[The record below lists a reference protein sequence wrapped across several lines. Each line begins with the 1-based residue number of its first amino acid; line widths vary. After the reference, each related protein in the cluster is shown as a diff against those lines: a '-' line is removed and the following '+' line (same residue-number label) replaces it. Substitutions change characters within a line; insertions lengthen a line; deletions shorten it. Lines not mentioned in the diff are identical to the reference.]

1 MYMCVRVWIYTLCT
15 CVYKPEIDV
24 GYLLQFLTSLFLR
37 QGLSLNL
44 ELVNL
49 VRMAG
54 QWGPGTC
61 LFCLQNAWVRNT
73 CHYTHFFFFFS
84 ADPGHPNTGSH
95 PHAKTHVTGWVTQA
109 PIKHFKCVLPKL
121 KWDISCPLEFKDS
134 IKSKECK
141 YFILLYFQY
150 VGLNKTGY

>member
-24 GYLLQFLTSLFLR
+24 GYLLQSLTFLFLR
-37 QGLSLNL
+37 RGLSLNL

-73 CHYTHFFFFFS
+73 CHYTHFFFS
-84 ADPGHPNTGSH
+84 VQILDIQTQVLTLMQRHMSPDESLRLLLNTLN
-95 PHAKTHVTGWVTQA
+95 V
-109 PIKHFKCVLPKL
+109 
-121 KWDISCPLEFKDS
+121 SCPNWNGIYHAPWS
-134 IKSKECK
+134 SKTVSK
-141 YFILLYFQY
+141 AKNVNILYYYIF
-150 VGLNKTGY
+150 NMWD